1 MDAVVE
7 LIEAVTGMPVSEA
20 LGQGIVWI
28 IVLSMFVEITPVKL
42 NPVTMFF
49 DWIKKLIREI
59 GNALN
64 GPVLDELAKQK
75 KTMSDIRDTV
85 DDNEI
90 DRIRWEILDF
100 ANSCRNKRRH
110 TREEFLHIINLNEK
124 YHKILDE
131 RGMTNGQID
140 IEYEYIE
147 GLYRKCLEENS
158 FLCANGDDDC

>member
-1 MDAVVE
+1 VDAVVE

-100 ANSCRNKRRH
+100 ANSCRQGKKH
-110 TREEFLHIINLNEK
+110 THDEFIHIIELNAK
-124 YHKILDE
+124 YHKILNRRE
-131 RGMTNGQID
+131 LENGIID
-140 IEYEYIE
+140 LEYGFITKIYA
-147 GLYRKCLEENS
+147 RCEEEDD
-158 FLCANGDDDC
+158 FL

>member
-1 MDAVVE
+1 MELASLDLDNLVSGAV
-7 LIEAVTGMPVSEA
+7 S
-20 LGQGIVWI
+20 LGVI
-28 IVLSMFVEITPVKL
+28 LSIFIEITPIKINPISMLLKFIGRNINAELKAEISAVKAD
-42 NPVTMFF
+42 V
-49 DWIKKLIREI
+49 
-59 GNALN
+59 
-64 GPVLDELAKQK
+64 QK
-75 KTMSDIRDTV
+75 IDNKV
-85 DDNEI
+85 DNNEI

-100 ANSCRNKRRH
+100 ANSCRNKHRH

>member
-1 MDAVVE
+1 M
-7 LIEAVTGMPVSEA
+7 
-20 LGQGIVWI
+20 
-28 IVLSMFVEITPVKL
+28 
-42 NPVTMFF
+42 
-49 DWIKKLIREI
+49 
-59 GNALN
+59 
-64 GPVLDELAKQK
+64 ELASLDLDNLVSGAVSLGVILSIFIEVTPIKINPISMLLKFIGRNINAELKAEISAVKADVQK
-75 KTMSDIRDTV
+75 IDNKV
-85 DDNEI
+85 DNNEI

-131 RGMTNGQID
+131 RGMTNGQIN

>member
-1 MDAVVE
+1 MELASLDLDNLVSGAV
-7 LIEAVTGMPVSEA
+7 S
-20 LGQGIVWI
+20 LGVI
-28 IVLSMFVEITPVKL
+28 LSIFIEITPIKINPISMLLKFIGRNINAELKAEISAVKAD
-42 NPVTMFF
+42 V
-49 DWIKKLIREI
+49 
-59 GNALN
+59 
-64 GPVLDELAKQK
+64 QK
-75 KTMSDIRDTV
+75 IDNKV
-85 DDNEI
+85 DNNEI

-110 TREEFLHIINLNEK
+110 TREEFLHIIDLNTK

-131 RGMTNGQID
+131 RGMTNGQIN

>member
-1 MDAVVE
+1 MAMDLESLVSGAVS
-7 LIEAVTGMPVSEA
+7 LIVA
-20 LGQGIVWI
+20 LGV
-28 IVLSMFVEITPVKL
+28 FVEITPIKINPISALLKFVGKNINAELKAEISAVKAE
-42 NPVTMFF
+42 VETT
-49 DWIKKLIREI
+49 KES
-59 GNALN
+59 
-64 GPVLDELAKQK
+64 VQK
-75 KTMSDIRDTV
+75 IDNKV
-85 DDNEI
+85 DNNEI

-100 ANSCRNKRRH
+100 ANSCRNKHRH

>member
-1 MDAVVE
+1 M
-7 LIEAVTGMPVSEA
+7 
-20 LGQGIVWI
+20 
-28 IVLSMFVEITPVKL
+28 
-42 NPVTMFF
+42 
-49 DWIKKLIREI
+49 
-59 GNALN
+59 
-64 GPVLDELAKQK
+64 ELASLDLDNLVSGAVSLGVILSIFIEVTPIKINPISMLLKFIGRNINAELKAEISAVKADVQK
-75 KTMSDIRDTV
+75 IDNKV
-85 DDNEI
+85 DNNEI

>member
-1 MDAVVE
+1 M
-7 LIEAVTGMPVSEA
+7 
-20 LGQGIVWI
+20 
-28 IVLSMFVEITPVKL
+28 
-42 NPVTMFF
+42 
-49 DWIKKLIREI
+49 
-59 GNALN
+59 
-64 GPVLDELAKQK
+64 ELASLDLDNFVSGAVSLGVILSIFIEVTPIKINPISMLLKFIGRNINAELKAEISAVKADVQK
-75 KTMSDIRDTV
+75 IDNKV
-85 DDNEI
+85 DNNEI

-100 ANSCRNKRRH
+100 ANSCRNKHRH